1 MQKRTLTIA
10 VAAIAG
16 SLAFGTQAIAD
27 ETRSAQGL
35 YSANDIIGA
44 DVYHAGD
51 TDEEVGT
58 VENILL
64 DDEGKVSALIVN
76 AGGLWGMG
84 GDDVVVGIE
93 HFSMETERDDDG
105 IFGQDGVTHRILV
118 DATEDELQNFPEYD
132 EQWFNDER
140 DRRAQER
147 GDQEGVWQTTGTTGT
162 GQVGD
167 DGDTAFRDG
176 EADGDTVGATDGADR
191 ERTTRDNADND
202 AEYTDEDIVDD
213 FD

>member
-1 MQKRTLTIA
+1 MQKRALTIA

-16 SLAFGTQAIAD
+16 GLAFGNQAVAQD
-27 ETRSAQGL
+27 DPQAAQGL

-44 DVYHAGD
+44 DVYHADD
-51 TDEEVGT
+51 TDEEVGN

-64 DDEGKVSALIVN
+64 DDEGQVSALIVN

-93 HFSMETERDDDG
+93 HFTMETDRNDDG
-105 IFGQDGVTHRILV
+105 IFGQDQVTHRILV
-118 DATEDELQNFPEYD
+118 DASEDELENFPEYD
-132 EQWFNDER
+132 EQWFGDEQ

-147 GDQEGVWQTTGTTGT
+147 GDQDGVWQTTGTTGT
-162 GQVGD
+162 GAVGD

-176 EADGDTVGATDGADR
+176 EADGDTVGATDGVN
-191 ERTTRDNADND
+191 DNGDDD
-202 AEYTDEDIVDD
+202 AEYTDEDVVDD

>member
-1 MQKRTLTIA
+1 MQKHALTIA

-16 SLAFGTQAIAD
+16 SLAFGTQAVAQQD
-27 ETRSAQGL
+27 QTDQRMAQGL

-44 DVYHAGD
+44 DVYHAND

-58 VENILL
+58 VENILI
-64 DDEGKVSALIVN
+64 DDDGQVTALIVS

-93 HFSMETERDDDG
+93 HFSMETERDDG
-105 IFGQDGVTHRILV
+105 GVFGQNDVTHRILV
-118 DATEDELQNFPEYD
+118 DATEDELENFPSYD

-140 DRRAQER
+140 NRRTEER
-147 GDQEGVWQTTGTTGT
+147 GDREGVWQTTGTAGTGT
-162 GQVGD
+162 RGD
-167 DGDTAFRDG
+167 DGGTAFRDG
-176 EADGDTVGATDGADR
+176 EADGDTVGATDGVNRDR
-191 ERTTRDNADND
+191 TDRDD
-202 AEYTDEDIVDD
+202 AEYTDEDVVDD

>member
-1 MQKRTLTIA
+1 MQKRALTIA

-16 SLAFGTQAIAD
+16 GLAFGTQAVAQD
-27 ETRSAQGL
+27 DPQAAQGL
-35 YSANDIIGA
+35 YSADDIIGA
-44 DVYHAGD
+44 DVYHVED
-51 TDEEVGT
+51 TDEEVGN

-64 DDEGKVSALIVN
+64 DDDGQVSALVVN

-93 HFSMETERDDDG
+93 HFTMETDHDDDG

-118 DATEDELQNFPEYD
+118 DATEDELENFPEYD
-132 EQWFNDER
+132 EQWFNDEQ
-140 DRRAQER
+140 DRRSQER
-147 GDQEGVWQTTGTTGT
+147 GDQDGVWQTTGTAGT
-162 GQVGD
+162 GAVGD

-176 EADGDTVGATDGADR
+176 EADGDTVGATDGVDEDR
-191 ERTTRDNADND
+191 TDRDD
-202 AEYTDEDIVDD
+202 AEYTDEDVADD

>member
-1 MQKRTLTIA
+1 MQKRALTIA

-16 SLAFGTQAIAD
+16 GLAFGTQAVAQD
-27 ETRSAQGL
+27 DPQAAQGL

-44 DVYHAGD
+44 DVYHAD
-51 TDEEVGT
+51 DPDEEVGN

-64 DDEGKVSALIVN
+64 DDDGQVSALVVN

-93 HFSMETERDDDG
+93 HFTMETERNDDG
-105 IFGQDGVTHRILV
+105 IFDQDGVTHRILV
-118 DATEDELQNFPEYD
+118 NATEDELENFPEYD
-132 EQWFNDER
+132 EQWFGDEQ
-140 DRRAQER
+140 DRRTQER

-162 GQVGD
+162 GAVGD
-167 DGDTAFRDG
+167 DGGTAFRDG
-176 EADGDTVGATDGADR
+176 EADGDTVGATDGVN
-191 ERTTRDNADND
+191 DNGDDD
-202 AEYTDEDIVDD
+202 AEYTDEDVVDD

>member
-1 MQKRTLTIA
+1 MQKRILTIA

-16 SLAFGTQAIAD
+16 GLTFGAHAQQDQDVSA
-27 ETRSAQGL
+27 AQGL

-44 DVYHAGD
+44 DVYHADD

-64 DDEGKVSALIVN
+64 DEEMKVSALIVN

-84 GDDVVVGIE
+84 GDDVVVGID

-105 IFGQDGVTHRILV
+105 VFGDGDVTHRILV
-118 DATEDELQNFPEYD
+118 NATEDELETFPEYN
-132 EQWFNDER
+132 EEWFDNER
-140 DRRAQER
+140 QQRLDAHGDRESGWRSA
-147 GDQEGVWQTTGTTGT
+147 GAAGTGT
-162 GQVGD
+162 VGD
-167 DGDTAFRDG
+167 GDGM
-176 EADGDTVGATDGADR
+176 TDD
-191 ERTTRDNADND
+191 ED
-202 AEYTDEDIVDD
+202 AEYTDEDVEDD

>member
-16 SLAFGTQAIAD
+16 SLAFGTQAVAD

-44 DVYHAGD
+44 DVYHAAD

-64 DDEGKVSALIVN
+64 DDDGQVSALIVN

-105 IFGQDGVTHRILV
+105 IFGQGGVTHRILV

-140 DRRAQER
+140 DRRTQER
-147 GDQEGVWQTTGTTGT
+147 GDREGVWQTTGTTGT

-191 ERTTRDNADND
+191 ERTTRDDADND

>member
-1 MQKRTLTIA
+1 MQKRALTIA

-16 SLAFGTQAIAD
+16 GLAFGTQAVAQD
-27 ETRSAQGL
+27 DPQAAQGL

-44 DVYHAGD
+44 DVYHAD
-51 TDEEVGT
+51 DPDEEVGN

-64 DDEGKVSALIVN
+64 DDDGQVSALVVN

-93 HFSMETERDDDG
+93 HFTMETERNDDG
-105 IFGQDGVTHRILV
+105 IFDQDGVTHRILV
-118 DATEDELQNFPEYD
+118 DATEDELENFPEYD
-132 EQWFNDER
+132 EQWFGDEQ
-140 DRRAQER
+140 DRRTQER

-162 GQVGD
+162 GAVGD
-167 DGDTAFRDG
+167 DGGTAFRDG
-176 EADGDTVGATDGADR
+176 EADGDTVGATDGVN
-191 ERTTRDNADND
+191 DNGDDD
-202 AEYTDEDIVDD
+202 AEYTDEDVVDD